1 MKCLSLE
8 RSNAPHRRRV
18 FIFPQITM
26 GTAWTRRGAVPPG
39 LMLPPPNRRSPSYWA
54 KKIGPGAAKTDKK
67 ERTPNT
73 KHQTPNTKHQ
83 TPNPKSTSN
92 AALRRSRRRSRRSFN
107 QAPNSS
113 SSGNFDQKGQILAFA
128 FAFAAV
134 PAMGGHHV
142 LAIVGAATAT
152 HPNIQSLLQ
161 IREAGASAF
170 DLIEHV
176 SLAHPGAHAYDHFRP
191 FPCEAS
197 WRRLALTKQ
206 RE

>member
-1 MKCLSLE
+1 MDSK
-8 RSNAPHRRRV
+8 RRRPSGANASAAQPAKP
-18 FIFPQITM
+18 IIL
-26 GTAWTRRGAVPPG
+26 GKKNRSGRGQDRQKRA
-39 LMLPPPNRRSPSYWA
+39 
-54 KKIGPGAAKTDKK
+54 
-67 ERTPNT
+67 NT
-73 KHQTPNTKHQ
+73 KHQTPNT
-83 TPNPKSTSN
+83 KSTSN

-113 SSGNFDQKGQILAFA
+113 CSGNFDQKGQILAFA

-170 DLIEHV
+170 DLIEHI

>member
-8 RSNAPHRRRV
+8 RSNAPPQKARFYFPQKIDGNHMDSKRRR
-18 FIFPQITM
+18 PS
-26 GTAWTRRGAVPPG
+26 GANASAAQPAKPIILG
-39 LMLPPPNRRSPSYWA
+39 K

-73 KHQTPNTKHQ
+73 KHQI
-83 TPNPKSTSN
+83 PNPKSTSN

-113 SSGNFDQKGQILAFA
+113 CSGNFHQKGQILAFA

-197 WRRLALTKQ
+197 WRQLALTKQ

>member
-1 MKCLSLE
+1 MDSKS
-8 RSNAPHRRRV
+8 RRR
-18 FIFPQITM
+18 FGSKASATQPAQPII
-26 GTAWTRRGAVPPG
+26 
-39 LMLPPPNRRSPSYWA
+39 WA
-54 KKIGPGAAKTDKK
+54 KKKSVRARPRPTKK
-67 ERTPNT
+67 SE
-73 KHQTPNTKHQ
+73 HQTPNTKHQ
-83 TPNPKSTSN
+83 IPNPKSTSN

-113 SSGNFDQKGQILAFA
+113 CSGNFDQKGQILAFA